1 MKNKKKQKRF
11 LKKQKNNQ
19 NILNKMTKISAS
31 DVGKLRRQTG
41 SGMMDCKKALIEAGG
56 DFEQAVDI
64 LRKKGQ
70 KVAAKRADRQATEG
84 VVIAKNNTDNSKAIL
99 ISLNC
104 ETDFVAKNEDF
115 IKIAHS
121 ILDKA
126 VSENLVSSEDLNS
139 MLLDEGMTVA
149 EKVLEQTG
157 VIGEKI
163 EISAQVI
170 EDTQVSSY
178 VHAGNRLATIVGFN
192 QTLDHQVARDIAM
205 QVAAMSPI
213 AVDKDNVD
221 QETVNR
227 ELEIAKDLARQ
238 EGKPEQMLDKIA
250 QGRLNKFFKENTLLN
265 QAFIK
270 DGKKS
275 VAQYLQEHAKDLSV
289 TCFKRVGL
297 SS

>member
-1 MKNKKKQKRF
+1 
-11 LKKQKNNQ
+11 
-19 NILNKMTKISAS
+19 MTKISAS
-31 DVGKLRRQTG
+31 DVAKLRRQTG
-41 SGMMDCKKALIEAGG
+41 SGMMDCKKALIEANG
-56 DFEQAVDI
+56 DFDQAVDI

-84 VVIAKNNTDNSKAIL
+84 VVIAKNNSDNKKAVL

-115 IKIAHS
+115 INIAHN
-121 ILDKA
+121 ILDNA
-126 VSENLVSSEDLNS
+126 VSQNLESSEDLNN

-163 EISAQVI
+163 EVSAQVI
-170 EDTQVSSY
+170 EDVQVSSY
-178 VHAGNRLATIVGFN
+178 VHAGNRLATLVGFN
-192 QTLDHQVARDIAM
+192 KSVDHQVARDIAM

-213 AVDKDNVD
+213 AVDKNNVD
-221 QETVNR
+221 QETIDR

-289 TCFKRVGL
+289 TCFRRVGL

>member
-1 MKNKKKQKRF
+1 
-11 LKKQKNNQ
+11 
-19 NILNKMTKISAS
+19 MTKISAS

-84 VVIAKNNTDNSKAIL
+84 VVIAKNNTDNNKAIL

-126 VSENLVSSEDLNS
+126 VSENLASSEDLSS

-163 EISAQVI
+163 EISAQVV

>member
-1 MKNKKKQKRF
+1 
-11 LKKQKNNQ
+11 
-19 NILNKMTKISAS
+19 MTKISAS

-41 SGMMDCKKALIEAGG
+41 SGMMDCKKALIEANG
-56 DFEQAVDI
+56 DFDQAVDI

-84 VVIAKNNTDNSKAIL
+84 VVIAKNNSNNNKAIL

-115 IKIAHS
+115 IKIAHN

-126 VSENLVSSEDLNS
+126 VSENLESSEELNN
-139 MLLDEGMTVA
+139 MLLDDGMTVA

-163 EISAQVI
+163 EVSAQVI
-170 EDTQVSSY
+170 EDVQVSSY
-178 VHAGNRLATIVGFN
+178 VHAGNRLATLVGFN
-192 QTLDHQVARDIAM
+192 KSVDHQVARDIAM

-213 AVDKDNVD
+213 AVDKNNVD
-221 QETVNR
+221 QETIDR

-238 EGKPEQMLDKIA
+238 EGKPEQMLEKIA

-275 VAQYLQEHAKDLSV
+275 VAQYLQEHSDDLSV

-297 SS
+297 SN

>member
-1 MKNKKKQKRF
+1 
-11 LKKQKNNQ
+11 
-19 NILNKMTKISAS
+19 MTQISAS
-31 DVGKLRRQTG
+31 DVGKLRKQTG
-41 SGMMDCKKALIEAGG
+41 SGMMDCKKALIEANG
-56 DFEQAVDI
+56 DFDIAVDI

-84 VVIAKNNTDNSKAIL
+84 VVIAKNNISNTKAII

-115 IKIAHS
+115 IKIANN

-126 VSENLVSSEDLNS
+126 IDNDLSSSEELNNIV
-139 MLLDEGMTVA
+139 LDDSMTVA

-163 EISAQVI
+163 EVSSQIVESA
-170 EDTQVSSY
+170 QVSSY

-192 QTLDHQVARDIAM
+192 NTTDSQVARDVAM
-205 QVAAMSPI
+205 QVAAMNPI
-213 AVDKDNVD
+213 AIDRDGVE
-221 QETVNR
+221 QETIDR

-238 EGKPEQMLDKIA
+238 EGKPEQMLEKIA
-250 QGRLNKFFKENTLLN
+250 LGRLNKFFKENTLLN
-265 QAFIK
+265 QSFIK

-275 VAQYLQEHAKDLSV
+275 VSQYLKEHDSELTV
-289 TCFKRVGL
+289 TSFKRVGL

>member
-1 MKNKKKQKRF
+1 
-11 LKKQKNNQ
+11 
-19 NILNKMTKISAS
+19 MTQISAS
-31 DVGKLRRQTG
+31 DVGKLRKQTG
-41 SGMMDCKKALIEAGG
+41 SGMMDCKKALIEANG
-56 DFEQAVDI
+56 DFDIAVDI

-84 VVIAKNNTDNSKAIL
+84 VVIAKNNASNTKAII

-115 IKIAHS
+115 IKIANN

-126 VSENLVSSEDLNS
+126 IDNDLSSSEELNDIV
-139 MLLDEGMTVA
+139 LDDSMTVA

-163 EISAQVI
+163 EVSSQIVESA
-170 EDTQVSSY
+170 QVSSY

-192 QTLDHQVARDIAM
+192 NTTDSQVARDVAM
-205 QVAAMSPI
+205 QVAAMNPI
-213 AVDKDNVD
+213 AIDRDGVE
-221 QETVNR
+221 QETIDR

-238 EGKPEQMLDKIA
+238 EGKPEQMLEKIA
-250 QGRLNKFFKENTLLN
+250 LGRLNKFFKENTLLN
-265 QAFIK
+265 QSFIK

-275 VAQYLQEHAKDLSV
+275 VAQYLKEHDSELTV
-289 TCFKRVGL
+289 TSFKRVGL